1 MELSEEAFDELESYL
16 DGTMPEAERGA
27 FEARLAADTALREE
41 VATQRALRRALRVQA
56 FKHELQQARERQ
68 EGTAQTAP
76 TERQGRVLRP
86 RWGLPTWQTYAV
98 AASVAVLLLAGVWF
112 WRSGGFQSPEQ
123 RAFNEFYRPEDRV
136 RGECPSDLPA
146 FERYAARDYASAL
159 AEVSTQ
165 ADDSTRCLAYF
176 RGLNHLGLDQAA
188 EAVVQFT
195 DALRS
200 SERSVRVR
208 AEWYLALAYLQGDQP
223 GEARR
228 LLARIAGDEDAENPY
243 RARARRILDDHLSD

>member
-1 MELSEEAFDELESYL
+1 MELSEEAFDELEAYL

-27 FEARLAADTALREE
+27 FEARLAADSALREE
-41 VATQRALRRALRVQA
+41 VATQRALRRALNVQA
-56 FKHELQQARERQ
+56 FRHQLHLAREHQ
-68 EGTAQTAP
+68 EGTAQSGQ
-76 TERQGRVLRP
+76 TERQDRVLRP
-86 RWGLPTWQTYAV
+86 RWGLPAWQTYAV

-123 RAFNEFYRPEDRV
+123 RAFNEFYRPENRV
-136 RGECPSDLPA
+136 RGECPADLPA

-159 AEVSTQ
+159 AEVSAQ

-176 RGLNHLGLDQAA
+176 RGLIYLALDRP
-188 EAVVQFT
+188 AVAIASLT

-200 SERSVRVR
+200 PVRSLRVR

-223 GEARR
+223 SEARR
-228 LLARIAGDEDAENPY
+228 RLARIVGDSDVENPY
-243 RARARRILDDHLSD
+243 RTRAQRLLNEYLAD